1 MLRGF
6 IRTTCPHCGHTFTA
20 PDIEDNATV
29 FSAPVKCPNCGKT
42 FRPKS
47 TSGFSG
53 LFGLLKQFFT
63 TTHIKYAK

>member
-6 IRTTCPHCGHTFTA
+6 IRITCPHCGHTFTA

-29 FSAPVKCPNCGKT
+29 FSAPVNCPKCGKT

-47 TSGFSG
+47 SGIGG
-53 LFGLLKQFFT
+53 LFELIKSLFT
-63 TTHIKYAK
+63 KTP